1 MINLNYFKTVLICI
15 NTKMNLLIYKI
26 MAQDQNT
33 GELKRISFFVVK
45 NKMFLIVLTALIL
58 IGILWLWKD
67 SQIKH
72 IKDNSHDQYSNRQ
85 LEELKLLTRPYV
97 WAVRRE
103 MLNKN
108 YQQIEL
114 YAAEMI
120 RYKGFESIMV
130 SDADDVVISATNK
143 KFEGQNIRLLVDT
156 TFTAPDS
163 TTVNRVND
171 SLAIVSSP
179 IMGFNSR
186 LGTLILNRKIYRI
199 KY

>member
-1 MINLNYFKTVLICI
+1 
-15 NTKMNLLIYKI
+15 